1 VIGFLVGFLLQD
13 IRVSLYVFTAGIVL
27 AGLVRQKKAPPIAYL
42 ERLFSLL
49 LWSISANSYLLSNVS
64 ISQLVIPAW
73 PYLNRNSI
81 QWLPSR
87 AKAAAAAAAQQES
100 SKAGKEKST

>member
-1 VIGFLVGFLLQD
+1 MLEYHIARALQNRITQGVISAFGVIGFLVGFLLQD
-13 IRVSLYVFTAGIVL
+13 IRVSLYIFTAGIVL
-27 AGLVRQKKAPPIAYL
+27 AGL
-42 ERLFSLL
+42 
-49 LWSISANSYLLSNVS
+49 
-64 ISQLVIPAW
+64 LVIPAW